1 MRWLAGHEGVSFL
14 SLKVSA
20 RIQVLYS
27 PRWLCNTMEKQF
39 REKVR
44 ELRRTFQPA
53 VVLLEQHRSA
63 NWLSSF
69 LHPSFKGMAV
79 KRQEPAG
86 MAVCSPS
93 MGTVGKRSI
102 CISTKNKARQGQ
114 DTELCSLCTGHGD
127 TEGTHRP
134 ALQCCAGWENP
145 APKECS
151 QSFRCLLSPRL
162 CATKF
167 CCPWCSPARPR
178 TRWHQLPC
186 CAWGSVASR
195 LTAFCRWMMQ
205 HLGKS
210 FILLDSGG

>member
-1 MRWLAGHEGVSFL
+1 MSSDSPCDVTLGSLLPFSPFQLANTAVKYGCPLLILESYQLEPTAEDQAKMRWLAGHEGVSFL

-114 DTELCSLCTGHGD
+114 DTGLCSLCTGHGD
-127 TEGTHRP
+127 TEGTRRP
-134 ALQCCAGWENP
+134 ALQCCAG
-145 APKECS
+145 
-151 QSFRCLLSPRL
+151 
-162 CATKF
+162 
-167 CCPWCSPARPR
+167 
-178 TRWHQLPC
+178 
-186 CAWGSVASR
+186 
-195 LTAFCRWMMQ
+195 
-205 HLGKS
+205 
-210 FILLDSGG
+210 